1 MNLPRS
7 SGVQLH
13 PTSLPGG
20 RLGSEAYAFV
30 DWLADAGQT
39 WWQMLPLGPPDR
51 HGSPYKARS
60 AFAAWP
66 GLLAEPAAPV
76 SREERTDFR
85 DRHAAWI
92 EDWIALEGEDAVADQ
107 VRFER
112 EWSALRAHAEE
123 RGIRLIGDVPIYVAP
138 GSADHRAHP
147 EYFRPGLQAG
157 VPPDAFTELGQLWGN
172 PIYDWGALARDGYK
186 WWVQRMDRVLQLFDV
201 VRVDHFRGFESYWAV
216 DADAENAIGGRW
228 VPGPGRA
235 VFDAITKALGHD
247 LPVIA
252 EDLGVIT
259 PAVEALRDALGYPGM
274 AVLQFGFNPEDP
286 DGTHDLHRHRAH
298 QIAYTGTHD
307 NDTVLGWY
315 AGLGKQ
321 QRALVLATL
330 DKRGVEDPDPEWAL
344 IRLLF
349 GSIADVAMIQAQ
361 DVLGLGS
368 EARMNLPGTK
378 GGQWQWKLSPGQL
391 TRAHGARLLEAT
403 EEAGRTRAS

>member
-1 MNLPRS
+1 
-7 SGVQLH
+7 
-13 PTSLPGG
+13 
-20 RLGSEAYAFV
+20 
-30 DWLADAGQT
+30 
-39 WWQMLPLGPPDR
+39 MLPLGPPDR

-66 GLLAEPAAPV
+66 GLLADPTAPV
-76 SREERTDFR
+76 SREEATDFR

-92 EDWIALEGEDAVADQ
+92 EDWIALEGEDAVGDQ

-112 EWSALRAHAEE
+112 EWSALRAHAER
-123 RGIRLIGDVPIYVAP
+123 RGIKLIGDVPIYVAP

-172 PIYDWGALARDGYK
+172 PIYDWDALARDGYG

-216 DADAENAIGGRW
+216 DADAENAIGGSW
-228 VPGPGRA
+228 QPGPGRA

-259 PAVEALRDALGYPGM
+259 PEVEALRDALGYPGM
-274 AVLQFGFNPEDP
+274 AVLQFGFDPEDP
-286 DGTHDLHRHRAH
+286 DGTHDLHRHRSH
-298 QIAYTGTHD
+298 QVAYTGTHD

-315 AGLGKQ
+315 DGLGSE
-321 QRALVLATL
+321 QRALVLETL
-330 DKRGVEDPDPEWAL
+330 DERGIDDPDPEWAL
-344 IRLLF
+344 IRLLL
-349 GSIADVAMIQAQ
+349 GSVAEVAMIQVQ
-361 DVLGLGS
+361 DVLGLGT
-368 EARMNLPGTK
+368 EARMNMPGTK

-403 EEAGRTRAS
+403 QEAGRVRAS